1 MKLTVLLSE
10 IFRRIYDWLE
20 LFPLPPTLFKMMF
33 LQLIVSQ
40 LRFQ

>member
-1 MKLTVLLSE
+1 MQLTVLLSE
-10 IFRRIYDWLE
+10 KFRRIYDWME
-20 LFPLPPTLFKMMF
+20 LFPFPPHTKMMF